1 MDQPKDKRDRET
13 LQDQIQIPETSF
25 NILYIDVAFATA
37 SPTGFVLD
45 FGQKTPQLRITRI
58 VSRIGMSP
66 MHFKMFAKMLEG
78 QLREFEARFGEIKI
92 SPEAQSEMDK
102 VTEELKKK
110 RNES

>member
-45 FGQKTPQLRITRI
+45 FGQKTQKF
-58 VSRIGMSP
+58 V
-66 MHFKMFAKMLEG
+66 LEY
-78 QLREFEARFGEIKI
+78 
-92 SPEAQSEMDK
+92 
-102 VTEELKKK
+102 
-110 RNES
+110 